1 MPTPTYNGVF
11 NVTEGVD
18 GTGHVCFPGQA
29 PGPNTASLQY
39 MISKLLSI
47 DGPTGGQGGTLQ
59 FPSAGPSTAGGADY
73 QPYQFNGTITIG
85 PDDEDPPVTQPWSI
99 ILEGT
104 GQGEI
109 NVPLLQQTASEDLF
123 VVQTVTSVGSADIG
137 GVVFR
142 DLMIGYTEGASG
154 QNAAI
159 HVEGIVNGGAS
170 QNVRV
175 VRVALIDCP
184 IGVWFENS
192 FKCSMIDCTVYN
204 GSNSGTGLKIGSF
217 DSPATLQSAI
227 ETYVAGCLF
236 ECAGGAIGTGT
247 AVEIYGCEHLR
258 MVNTRLDSY
267 GQGIVITAGAQSGN
281 TAANVRKLYF
291 GNVSAYP
298 SNAGAALVI
307 QSGSSKA
314 ALTEAFFTHCEFAP
328 AGSTTSYTGAGI
340 VIQPGST
347 GPINQIRFVDCY
359 CCFWTGPGMLIAG
372 GTNIEIL
379 GGTYSCNGTASGSEP
394 YSQSGIAIVGPATGI
409 RITGVACNNSAYNL
423 DATPPGFA
431 SPTQVYGIYVSG
443 ASDSGPTSVR
453 VTACDLTGGAT
464 GNTESGLY
472 VTGASGTPTNV
483 FVKSCDIS
491 GYTSTPAVQVVTPV
505 SNVQITDCSGY
516 NDQGTVVSTTTPV
529 GVFYGHTL
537 GYYGPIT
544 FAVWGGAIMS
554 IVLSGHSTN
563 LTAGNYYLG
572 CNESAA
578 IVSTAVPNFL
588 AIGV

>member
-1 MPTPTYNGVF
+1 MPTPTYKGVF

-18 GTGHVCFPGQA
+18 GSGNVCYPGQS
-29 PGPNTASLQY
+29 PGANTSALQY

-59 FPSAGPSTAGGADY
+59 FPAAGPSTEGDEDY
-73 QPYQFNGTITIG
+73 QSYQFNGMITIG
-85 PDDEDPPVTQPWSI
+85 LDDESPPVAQPWSI

-104 GQGEI
+104 GQGQI
-109 NVPLLQQTASEDLF
+109 NVPVLQQTVSQDLF

-142 DLMIGYTEGASG
+142 DLMIGYYVGASG
-154 QNAAI
+154 QNAAV
-159 HVEGIVNGGAS
+159 HVEGVVNGGAS

-175 VRVALIDCP
+175 LRMSLVNCP

-204 GSNSGTGLKIGSF
+204 GSNSGTGLMVGSF
-217 DSPATLQSAI
+217 DNPATLQSAI
-227 ETYVAGCLF
+227 ETYIAGCLF

-247 AVEIYGCEHLR
+247 AVQIYGCEHLR

-267 GQGIVITAGAQSGN
+267 GQGIAITAGAQPKE

-291 GNVSAYP
+291 GNVSSYP

-314 ALTEAFFTHCEFAP
+314 AVTEVFFANCEFAP
-328 AGSTTSYTGAGI
+328 AGSSTSYTGAGI

-359 CCFWTGPGMLIAG
+359 CCFWTGAGMQIG
-372 GTNIEIL
+372 GGHNIEVL
-379 GGTYSCNGTASGSEP
+379 GGYYSCNGVETGSM
-394 YSQSGIAIVGPATGI
+394 YSQSGIAIVGPVNGL
-409 RITGVACNNSAYNL
+409 RIVGAACNNSAYNL
-423 DATPPGFA
+423 DLGTPGFV
-431 SPTQVYGIYVSG
+431 SPTQVYGVYVEG
-443 ASDSGPTSVR
+443 ASSSGPTSIR
-453 VTACDLTGGAT
+453 ITGCDLT

-472 VTGASGTPTNV
+472 ITGASGTPTNI
-483 FVKSCDIS
+483 FAKNCDIS
-491 GYTSTPAVQVVTPV
+491 GYATTPAVQVVTPV
-505 SNVQITDCSGY
+505 NNVQITECPGY
-516 NDQGTVVSTTTPV
+516 NDQGTVVSSTTPA
-529 GVFYGHTL
+529 GTFYNHTL

-544 FAVWGGAIMS
+544 FAVWGGAIS
-554 IVLSGHSTN
+554 HIVLSGQTTN
-563 LTAGNYYLG
+563 LTAGNYYLA
-572 CNESAA
+572 CNESAEILA
-578 IVSTAVPNFL
+578 TVSPSFV